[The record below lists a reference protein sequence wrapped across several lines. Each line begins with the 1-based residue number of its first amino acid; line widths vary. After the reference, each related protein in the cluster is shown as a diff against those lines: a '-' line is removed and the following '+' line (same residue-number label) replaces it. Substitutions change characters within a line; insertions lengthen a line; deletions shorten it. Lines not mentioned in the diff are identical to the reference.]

1 MTISVD
7 LYPHVEASQVIA
19 IDNNFSHRLGH
30 LTLISTSPF
39 RVAYMP
45 DNTSEPALTED
56 EKRNLNKIL
65 YGWGKGKRYR
75 DYFGELPE
83 EKAEVKLGSNSKLKN
98 CQDKAL
104 IHLVPLNVIQEVAIV
119 YTSNF
124 AQYGEDWKGL
134 PNAKDIFYD
143 AMMRHLIAWH
153 SGEKVDPDDGKLHI
167 IKVVGNAI
175 FLAWHELKG
184 A

>member
-1 MTISVD
+1 MKIHES
-7 LYPHVEASQVIA
+7 LYPHIEVSQVISL
-19 IDNNFSHRLGH
+19 DNAFRDKDGVLSLVELNDDGTYQAEYRGTDNLSPKEQNELSRI
-30 LTLISTSPF
+30 LI
-39 RVAYMP
+39 
-45 DNTSEPALTED
+45 
-56 EKRNLNKIL
+56 
-65 YGWGKGKRYR
+65 GWGKIRRGVLR
-75 DYFGELPE
+75 

-167 IKVVGNAI
+167 IKVVANAI
-175 FLAWHELKG
+175 FLAWHELKDSVCPK